1 VVAVVVDFGHT
12 VFGSAAVPV
21 VVHAFDE
28 FVAVDSGIG

>member
-1 VVAVVVDFGHT
+1 MVAVVGFGHI

-21 VVHAFDE
+21 VAHAFGE